1 MYPQL
6 EMLGFKPRCAKNH
19 GLSTKQY
26 FFYQSIFTQP
36 VFKSI
41 TSNNCITFI
50 PSSGKKNKFALLPFN
65 VYYIGNIEGTNYYF
79 ACFCIIDCL
88 FRSSVPSKFPGTPS
102 RTCLIIPG
110 FMAIIRDSQS
120 ELSFLML
127 NVLFHKKGLHS
138 PSQE

>member
-6 EMLGFKPRCAKNH
+6 EILGFKPRCTRSH

-26 FFYQSIFTQP
+26 FSYQSIFTQL

-41 TSNNCITFI
+41 TSNNCITFHLVE
-50 PSSGKKNKFALLPFN
+50 KNKFALLPLN

-102 RTCLIIPG
+102 GTCLIIPG
-110 FMAIIRDSQS
+110 FMAIIRDSES